1 MPTQIFSK
9 PVPLF
14 FPQQSDF
21 LLTELN
27 GFDLLF
33 FFLFYYRRK
42 RDTFYSRLEEQELYV
57 ISHYHWVFLL
67 SFWLSVDRL
76 THNSSL
82 LRVHWFLRVFPLSFF
97 LNSWWFGIF
106 LLQAFPSTR
115 LRLILLSLSLS
126 CFCRWVSLSS
136 LTVLIGSLSANLCI
150 DLFMKHGLLLCEHTA
165 WARHTGCLRGK
176 VILTWS
182 VVIHRQALTWS
193 TYSVTCVLDLACAR
207 GLIFPASGSLLIPS
221 DFLESRVTS
230 SFTVVLN
237 SE

>member
-1 MPTQIFSK
+1 M
-9 PVPLF
+9 
-14 FPQQSDF
+14 
-21 LLTELN
+21 
-27 GFDLLF
+27 
-33 FFLFYYRRK
+33 FFLF
-42 RDTFYSRLEEQELYV
+42 L
-57 ISHYHWVFLL
+57 
-67 SFWLSVDRL
+67 
-76 THNSSL
+76 
-82 LRVHWFLRVFPLSFF
+82 FF

-176 VILTWS
+176 VILPWS

-237 SE
+237 SK